1 MGKKVS
7 DFLKSEILS
16 SVFYLAFGLCL
27 LLVPDQTVNIICK
40 IVFGLVMIASGI
52 YHIVIYTAEKEKAT
66 ILDLFTGVIV
76 MVLGIFLFFT
86 PQIVIKILPYLL
98 GALVLVD
105 SIWKIKG
112 SYRLKKAQ
120 RGRWKIILIG
130 CLVFIALGVSM
141 LLRNLLLFL
150 GSLIFYAWGEP
161 VYVILMLFSSI
172 FNYYMGTELERLYYD
187 DRKQKIN
194 LIFSI
199 IINLAVLVFFKYYGF
214 LLNTIGGI
222 IGIHIPHPE
231 LSLPIGLSFYTFRN
245 LSYLF
250 DIYLSKVSAQ
260 RNFLTF
266 SVYSTMFPYTS
277 AGPIVRYT
285 DIETQLK
292 QRTINISKFGIGAEL
307 FVKGLAKKV
316 LLADNLSVLYSSICG
331 HPQMSVFTSWL
342 GILAYTMQ
350 LYFDFS
356 GYSDMAIGLGK
367 MLGFDFNKNFDYPY
381 ISTSVSEFWRR
392 WHISLGSWFRD
403 YIYIPLGGNRVSTLK
418 HIRNILVVWALTGL
432 WHGASWNFVLWGVYY
447 GLFLLL
453 EKFVLQKYLKKIPS
467 WLCTV
472 YTMLVV
478 MIGWVFFSQTDFGAL
493 GHYLGTMFGIGAS
506 GFIDKTALYY
516 LKTGFILLLI
526 SILMC
531 RPAPYQYF
539 KRLVRRRPVAAVIIN
554 LILFALSIA
563 YMVYNS
569 YTPFLYAK
577 F

>member
-1 MGKKVS
+1 MVFNS
-7 DFLKSEILS
+7 IFFIFCFLP
-16 SVFYLAFGLCL
+16 VFMLIYY
-27 LLVPDQTVNIICK
+27 LVPGK
-40 IVFGLVMIASGI
+40 
-52 YHIVIYTAEKEKAT
+52 
-66 ILDLFTGVIV
+66 
-76 MVLGIFLFFT
+76 
-86 PQIVIKILPYLL
+86 
-98 GALVLVD
+98 
-105 SIWKIKG
+105 
-112 SYRLKKAQ
+112 
-120 RGRWKIILIG
+120 
-130 CLVFIALGVSM
+130 
-141 LLRNLLLFL
+141 LRNLLLFL

-266 SVYSTMFPYTS
+266 AVYSTMFPYTS

-292 QRTINISKFGIGAEL
+292 QRTINISKFGTGAEL

-403 YIYIPLGGNRVSTLK
+403 YIYIPLGGSRCSKWKSFRNTMIIFLVS
-418 HIRNILVVWALTGL
+418 GL
-432 WHGASWNFVLWGVYY
+432 WHGANWTFICWGAFHAL
-447 GLFLLL
+447 LFLPLL
-453 EKFVLQKYLKKIPS
+453 LMGRNRKYKDIVAENKYLPS
-467 WLCTV
+467 LKELGQIISTFI
-472 YTMLVV
+472 LV
-478 MIGWVFFSQTDFGAL
+478 MIGWVIFRAEN
-493 GHYLGTMFGIGAS
+493 IKEA
-506 GFIDKTALYY
+506 
-516 LKTGFILLLI
+516 
-526 SILMC
+526 
-531 RPAPYQYF
+531 YQYIIYMF
-539 KRLVRRRPVAAVIIN
+539 TKWQPSSLEYGVKCIQYIAILIIIEWINRRKMHGLEINIKYPIIRWGIYCAIFYYIFYYSN
-554 LILFALSIA
+554 DIQTFI
-563 YMVYNS
+563 Y
-569 YTPFLYAK
+569 FQ

>member
-1 MGKKVS
+1 MVFNS
-7 DFLKSEILS
+7 IFFIFCFLP
-16 SVFYLAFGLCL
+16 VFMLIYY
-27 LLVPDQTVNIICK
+27 LVPGK
-40 IVFGLVMIASGI
+40 
-52 YHIVIYTAEKEKAT
+52 
-66 ILDLFTGVIV
+66 
-76 MVLGIFLFFT
+76 
-86 PQIVIKILPYLL
+86 
-98 GALVLVD
+98 
-105 SIWKIKG
+105 
-112 SYRLKKAQ
+112 
-120 RGRWKIILIG
+120 
-130 CLVFIALGVSM
+130 
-141 LLRNLLLFL
+141 LRNLLLFL

-266 SVYSTMFPYTS
+266 AVYSTMFPYTS

-432 WHGASWNFVLWGVYY
+432 WHGASWNFVFWGVYY
-447 GLFLLL
+447 GLLLLAEKFLLGRFL
-453 EKFVLQKYLKKIPS
+453 EKAPV
-467 WLCTV
+467 WLRNL
-472 YTMLVV
+472 YTMFAVI
-478 MIGWVFFSQTDFGAL
+478 IGWVFFSQTTPAAIGKMLGA
-493 GHYLGTMFGIGAS
+493 MFGLGAS
-506 GFIDKTALYY
+506 CFADRASLYALKSG
-516 LKTGFILLLI
+516 L
-526 SILMC
+526 ILMIISVISC
-531 RPAPYQYF
+531 RPGLYQYF
-539 KRLVRRRPVAAVIIN
+539 KRLARRNTYLAAVIN
-554 LILFALSIA
+554 AILFFLCIA
-563 YMVYNS
+563 YMIYSS
-569 YTPFLYAK
+569 YTPFMYQQ

>member
-1 MGKKVS
+1 M
-7 DFLKSEILS
+7 LI
-16 SVFYLAFGLCL
+16 YY
-27 LLVPDQTVNIICK
+27 LVPGK
-40 IVFGLVMIASGI
+40 
-52 YHIVIYTAEKEKAT
+52 
-66 ILDLFTGVIV
+66 
-76 MVLGIFLFFT
+76 
-86 PQIVIKILPYLL
+86 
-98 GALVLVD
+98 
-105 SIWKIKG
+105 
-112 SYRLKKAQ
+112 
-120 RGRWKIILIG
+120 
-130 CLVFIALGVSM
+130 
-141 LLRNLLLFL
+141 LRNLLLFL

-250 DIYLSKVSAQ
+250 DIYLSKVSAH

-367 MLGFDFNKNFDYPY
+367 IFGFHFLENFDYPY
-381 ISTSVSEFWRR
+381 ISKSVTEFWRR
-392 WHISLGSWFRD
+392 WHISLSTWFRD
-403 YIYIPLGGNRVSTLK
+403 YIYIPLGGSYCSKKRQAFNMF
-418 HIRNILVVWALTGL
+418 VVWACTGM
-432 WHGASWNFVLWGVYY
+432 WHGAAWNFVVWGMWFYILLVGEKYLWGK
-447 GLFLLL
+447 GLGKMPSVFQHIYALLAA
-453 EKFVLQKYLKKIPS
+453 VIS
-467 WLCTV
+467 
-472 YTMLVV
+472 
-478 MIGWVFFSQTDFGAL
+478 WVFFRAPDLPYAFDYLKAMFSFGGTLTDSQAV
-493 GHYLGTMFGIGAS
+493 
-506 GFIDKTALYY
+506 YY
-516 LKTGFILLLI
+516 LLQYAPELILCVI
-526 SILMC
+526 ASIPVKKYAENAL
-531 RPAPYQYF
+531 
-539 KRLVRRRPVAAVIIN
+539 RRRAGLDCGPDSAAGGEERLGRN
-554 LILFALSIA
+554 AAAFLLTWGPKILALCLL
-563 YMVYNS
+563 MLS
-569 YTPFLYAK
+569 YTELVTGSFNPFIY
-577 F
+577 FRF

>member
-1 MGKKVS
+1 MVFNS
-7 DFLKSEILS
+7 IFFIFCFLP
-16 SVFYLAFGLCL
+16 VFMMIYY
-27 LLVPDQTVNIICK
+27 LVPGK
-40 IVFGLVMIASGI
+40 
-52 YHIVIYTAEKEKAT
+52 
-66 ILDLFTGVIV
+66 
-76 MVLGIFLFFT
+76 
-86 PQIVIKILPYLL
+86 
-98 GALVLVD
+98 
-105 SIWKIKG
+105 
-112 SYRLKKAQ
+112 
-120 RGRWKIILIG
+120 
-130 CLVFIALGVSM
+130 
-141 LLRNLLLFL
+141 LRNLLLFL

-266 SVYSTMFPYTS
+266 AVYSTMFPYTS

-292 QRTINISKFGIGAEL
+292 QRTINIFKFGIGAEL

-403 YIYIPLGGNRVSTLK
+403 YIYIPLGGSRCSKWKSFRNTMIIFLVS
-418 HIRNILVVWALTGL
+418 GL
-432 WHGASWNFVLWGVYY
+432 WHGANWTFICWGAFHAL
-447 GLFLLL
+447 LFLPLL
-453 EKFVLQKYLKKIPS
+453 LMGRNRKYKDIVAENKYLPS
-467 WLCTV
+467 LKELGQIISTFI
-472 YTMLVV
+472 LV
-478 MIGWVFFSQTDFGAL
+478 MIGWVIFRAEN
-493 GHYLGTMFGIGAS
+493 IKEA
-506 GFIDKTALYY
+506 
-516 LKTGFILLLI
+516 
-526 SILMC
+526 
-531 RPAPYQYF
+531 YQYIIYMF
-539 KRLVRRRPVAAVIIN
+539 TKWQPSSLEYGVKCIQYIAILIIIEWINRRKMHGLEINIKYPIIRWGIYCAIFYYIFYYSN
-554 LILFALSIA
+554 DIQTFI
-563 YMVYNS
+563 Y
-569 YTPFLYAK
+569 FQ

>member
-1 MGKKVS
+1 MVFNS
-7 DFLKSEILS
+7 IFFIFCFLP
-16 SVFYLAFGLCL
+16 VFMLIYY
-27 LLVPDQTVNIICK
+27 LVPGK
-40 IVFGLVMIASGI
+40 
-52 YHIVIYTAEKEKAT
+52 
-66 ILDLFTGVIV
+66 
-76 MVLGIFLFFT
+76 
-86 PQIVIKILPYLL
+86 
-98 GALVLVD
+98 
-105 SIWKIKG
+105 
-112 SYRLKKAQ
+112 
-120 RGRWKIILIG
+120 
-130 CLVFIALGVSM
+130 
-141 LLRNLLLFL
+141 LRNLLLFL

-266 SVYSTMFPYTS
+266 AVYSTMFPYTS

-331 HPQMSVFTSWL
+331 HPQISVFTSWL

-418 HIRNILVVWALTGL
+418 HIRNILCGMGTYRSVAWCKLEFRTMGCLLRTLPFTRKICTSEISEKNTILALHCIHYACSHDRMGILQPNRLWCPWPLPWNYVWDRSFRFHRQNCTLL
-432 WHGASWNFVLWGVYY
+432 PQDRIYPSSDQYSYVPSCSLPVL
-447 GLFLLL
+447 
-453 EKFVLQKYLKKIPS
+453 
-467 WLCTV
+467 
-472 YTMLVV
+472 
-478 MIGWVFFSQTDFGAL
+478 
-493 GHYLGTMFGIGAS
+493 
-506 GFIDKTALYY
+506 
-516 LKTGFILLLI
+516 
-526 SILMC
+526 
-531 RPAPYQYF
+531 
-539 KRLVRRRPVAAVIIN
+539 
-554 LILFALSIA
+554 
-563 YMVYNS
+563 
-569 YTPFLYAK
+569 
-577 F
+577 